1 MVGSSEG
8 DIGRTGAGQVR
19 VMGWVRA
26 NLALQRGHSV
36 NWVPVGLGIGVA
48 GYFAVASEAGVAQ
61 WAMVSGG
68 IIALVVCALVWR
80 GARGVWIGIA
90 LILFGFLI
98 AGVRAN
104 VVAAPQLGFRYYG
117 PIEGRIV
124 QIDRSQSDAVRLTLD
139 HVVLENLAPD
149 RTPARVRVSLHGD
162 QGWIDPVPGLVVIL
176 TGHLSPPSGPVEP
189 GGFDFRLSAWFDQLG
204 AVGYTRTPVL
214 ALDDDPRGLGIDVLR
229 MRVGDHIRSRLEGDS
244 GAFAAAI
251 LTGDRSTIDAEVV
264 EGLRATNLAHLLAIS
279 GLHMGLLTGVV
290 FAAIR
295 MGAALFPVVALRL
308 PVKKIAAVAALC
320 VGAFYLL
327 LSGRAVATER
337 AFIMVAVMFMAV
349 LLDRRAVTLRA
360 VAFAATIVI
369 MTRPEEI
376 AGPGFQMSFAA
387 TTALVAVFGA
397 VRGRGY
403 LLPRALRGVG
413 AVFLSSLV
421 AGLATAPFSAAHFN
435 QMSHYGLIANLMAVP
450 VMGIVVMPAVVLTV
464 VLTPLGFDW
473 IGLWLMEQGIGW
485 ILWVS
490 ATVAGWPDAVGYVVS
505 PPPIVLPLLALGSL
519 FVVLWQGRWRWV
531 GIAPVVFSL
540 ALWSGAERPALLI
553 SDTGGLLGVM
563 TEGGRSLSRG
573 TGDRFA
579 AEAWLRGD
587 GDGVS
592 QEVAAARG
600 GFEVVGRTYRTEV
613 AGFEV
618 LLVRGR
624 TELDQLEGCD
634 GADIVVT
641 NQGDLV
647 ERPCEVF
654 DLQRLQHVGSVAI
667 MPDGQIKTA
676 RQVTGERLWNSGGG
690 GRQ

>member
-1 MVGSSEG
+1 M
-8 DIGRTGAGQVR
+8 
-19 VMGWVRA
+19 MGWVRA

-48 GYFAVASEAGVAQ
+48 GYFARVAEPSVVQ
-61 WAMVSGG
+61 WLMVCGG
-68 IIALVVCALVWR
+68 IIAAVLCALFWR
-80 GARGVWIGIA
+80 GTRGVWIGIA

-98 AGVRAN
+98 AGIRAN
-104 VVAAPQLGFRYYG
+104 AVAAPQLGFRYYG

-229 MRVGDHIRSRLEGDS
+229 MRVGDHIRTRLEGDS

-251 LTGDRSTIDAEVV
+251 LTGDRSSIDAEVV

-295 MGAALFPVVALRL
+295 MGAALLPFVALRL

-337 AFIMVAVMFMAV
+337 AFIMVAVMFVAV

-369 MTRPEEI
+369 VTRPEEI

-397 VRGRGY
+397 LRGRGY

-450 VMGIVVMPAVVLTV
+450 VMGIVVMPAVVLAV
-464 VLTPLGFDW
+464 VLTPFGLDW

-490 ATVAGWPDAVGYVVS
+490 ATVAGWPDAVGFVVS
-505 PPPIVLPLLALGSL
+505 PPPIVLPLLALGAI
-519 FVVLWQGRWRWV
+519 FVVLWQGRWRWF
-531 GIAPVVFSL
+531 GIVPVVISL
-540 ALWSGAERPALLI
+540 ALWSGGERPDLLI

-563 TEGGRSLSRG
+563 TDNGRSLSRA
-573 TGDRFA
+573 TGDGFA

-587 GDGVS
+587 GDGAT
-592 QEVAAARG
+592 QEGAAARG
-600 GFEVVGRTYRTEV
+600 GFEVNGRTYRTEA
-613 AGFEV
+613 AGWEV
-618 LLVRGR
+618 LLVRGK
-624 TELDQLEGCD
+624 TTLDQLVDCD

-641 NQGDLV
+641 NQRDQV

-654 DLQRLQHVGSVAI
+654 DLERLQHFGSVAI
-667 MPDGQIKTA
+667 MPDGQLKTA

>member
-1 MVGSSEG
+1 
-8 DIGRTGAGQVR
+8 
-19 VMGWVRA
+19 MGWVRA

-36 NWVPVGLGIGVA
+36 NWVPVCLGMGVA
-48 GYFAVASEAGVAQ
+48 GYFAGVAEPSVVH
-61 WAMVSGG
+61 WAMVCGG
-68 IIALVVCALVWR
+68 IVLSVLCAVVWR
-80 GARGVWIGIA
+80 SMRVVWIGIA

-104 VVAAPQLGFRYYG
+104 AVAAPQLGFRYYG

-139 HVVLENLAPD
+139 HVVLENLAPA
-149 RTPARVRVSLHGD
+149 RTPARVRVSLHGQ

-214 ALDDDPRGLGIDVLR
+214 ALDDDPSGLGIDVLR
-229 MRVGDHIRSRLEGDS
+229 MRVGDHIRTRLEGDS

-251 LTGDRSTIDAEVV
+251 LTGDRSSIDAEVV

-295 MGAALFPVVALRL
+295 MGAALFPAVALRL

-337 AFIMVAVMFMAV
+337 AFIMIAVMFVAV

-369 MTRPEEI
+369 VTRPEEI

-397 VRGRGY
+397 LRGRGY

-435 QMSHYGLIANLMAVP
+435 QFSHYGLIANLMAVP
-450 VMGIVVMPAVVLTV
+450 VMGIVVMPAVVLAV

-490 ATVAGWPDAVGYVVS
+490 ATVAGWPNAVGFVVS
-505 PPPIVLPLLALGSL
+505 PPPIVLPLLALGAI
-519 FVVLWQGRWRWV
+519 FTVLWQGRWRWF
-531 GIAPVVFSL
+531 GIVPVVVSL
-540 ALWSGAERPALLI
+540 ALWSGGERPALLI

-563 TEGGRSLSRG
+563 VDNGRSLSRG
-573 TGDRFA
+573 TGDSFA

-587 GDGVS
+587 GDGAT
-592 QEVAAARG
+592 QEGAAVRG
-600 GFEVVGRTYRTEV
+600 GFDVVGRTYRTEV
-613 AGFEV
+613 AGWEV
-618 LLVRGR
+618 LLVRGK
-624 TELDQLEGCD
+624 TALDQLEGCD

-641 NQGDLV
+641 NQRDQV
-647 ERPCEVF
+647 ERPCEEF
-654 DLQRLQHVGSVAI
+654 DLERLQHVGSVAI
-667 MPDGQIKTA
+667 MPDRDIKTA

>member
-19 VMGWVRA
+19 VMGWMRA

-36 NWVPVGLGIGVA
+36 NWVTVGLGIGVA
-48 GYFAVASEAGVAQ
+48 GYFAARSEPSLAH
-61 WAMVSGG
+61 WAIVCGG
-68 IIALVVCALVWR
+68 IGLSGVLAVVWR
-80 GARGVWIGIA
+80 GARVVWIGIA

-104 VVAAPQLGFRYYG
+104 AVAAPQLGFRYYG

-149 RTPARVRVSLHGD
+149 RTPARIRVSLHGN

-214 ALDDDPRGLGIDVLR
+214 ALDDDPSGLAIDVLR
-229 MRVGDHIRSRLEGDS
+229 MRVGDHIRSRLTGDS

-251 LTGDRSTIDAEVV
+251 LTGDRSSIDAEVV

-290 FAAIR
+290 FAAMR
-295 MGAALFPVVALRL
+295 MGAALWPAVALRL

-337 AFIMVAVMFMAV
+337 AFIMIAVMFVAV

-369 MTRPEEI
+369 LTRPEEI

-397 VRGRGY
+397 MRGRGY

-435 QMSHYGLIANLMAVP
+435 QFSHYGLIANLMAVP

-464 VLTPLGFDW
+464 VLTPFGLDW

-490 ATVAGWPDAVGYVVS
+490 ATVAGWPNAVGYVVS
-505 PPPIVLPLLALGSL
+505 PPPLVLPVLAFGAV
-519 FVVLWQGRWRWV
+519 FVVLWQGHWRWG
-531 GIAPVVFSL
+531 GIVPVVIGL
-540 ALWSGAERPALLI
+540 ALWSGGERPALLV

-563 TEGGRSLSRG
+563 TDNGRSLSRG
-573 TGDRFA
+573 TGDSFA
-579 AEAWLRGD
+579 AEAWLRDD

-592 QEVAAARG
+592 QEVSAARG
-600 GFEVVGRTYRTEV
+600 GFNVVGRTYRTEV
-613 AGFEV
+613 AGWDV
-618 LLVRGR
+618 LLVRGK
-624 TELDQLEGCD
+624 TALDQLEGCD

-641 NQGDLV
+641 NQRDQV
-647 ERPCEVF
+647 DRPCEVF
-654 DLQRLQHVGSVAI
+654 DLQRLQHSGSVAI
-667 MPDGQIKTA
+667 MPDGQLKTD

-690 GRQ
+690 RQ